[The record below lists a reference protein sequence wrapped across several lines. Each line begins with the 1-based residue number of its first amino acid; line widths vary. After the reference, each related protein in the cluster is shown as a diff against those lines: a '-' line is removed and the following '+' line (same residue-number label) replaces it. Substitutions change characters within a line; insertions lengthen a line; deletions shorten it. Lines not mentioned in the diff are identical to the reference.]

1 MQKKKDMVCA
11 QTIML
16 TAVKYMEF
24 NGEQAV
30 KLSFQV

>member
-1 MQKKKDMVCA
+1 MVWD

-16 TAVKYMEF
+16 SAVKYMEF